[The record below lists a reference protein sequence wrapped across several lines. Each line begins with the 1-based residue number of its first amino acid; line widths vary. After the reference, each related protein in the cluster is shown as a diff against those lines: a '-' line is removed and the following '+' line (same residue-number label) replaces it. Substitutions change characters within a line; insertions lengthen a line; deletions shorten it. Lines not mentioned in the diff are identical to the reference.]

1 MTSSTEPKL
10 YRIKDT
16 IFRIYAVEEGDHVI
30 WTKFHEDYVQL
41 KDMRRDTKQEFVY
54 ASFTTPFLKP
64 LVFASLRLH
73 PWQPLSMV

>member
-41 KDMRRDTKQEFVY
+41 KDMRRDTIQEFEILRTHMGY
-54 ASFTTPFLKP
+54 EEETDTKFTVAGDRLY
-64 LVFASLRLH
+64 LRK
-73 PWQPLSMV
+73 